1 MTHNSAAAGRRP
13 RGPVIWAR
21 SVIGRVAA
29 KGLSAA
35 MVAGLCVGGAASG
48 APLAATEV
56 DGRWVNVRQNLTLD
70 ISRCGEEWCG
80 VEVRDGQCAKTALRL
95 AAKKAQEEIT
105 AASFEGRLTLADRA
119 EPYVVSATLYMRD
132 GAVRLQLLGN
142 PGDKLE
148 LWRRWYPFNEL
159 MARGGPSQCKPD
171 AKVS

>member
-1 MTHNSAAAGRRP
+1 
-13 RGPVIWAR
+13 
-21 SVIGRVAA
+21 VAA

-95 AAKKAQEEIT
+95 AAKKAQEGV
-105 AASFEGRLTLADRA
+105 AAAFDGHLALAERG
-119 EPYVVSATLYMRD
+119 EPYVVSATLYVRD
-132 GAVRLQLLGN
+132 GIVRLQLLGN

-148 LWRRWYPFNEL
+148 LWRRWYPLNEL

-171 AKVS
+171 ATVS